1 MDLGPYTELLDL
13 GAKAAASLMRV
24 VNILP
29 RLGSRVRIPSAAP
42 TFFKKIQSL
51 EGCCRVVFSFPPLA
65 SMPGKPGEAGRG
77 ER

>member
-24 VNILP
+24 ANILP
-29 RLGSRVRIPSAAP
+29 RLGSRVQSLAAP
-42 TFFKKIQSL
+42 ISLKKIQSL
-51 EGCCRVVFSFPPLA
+51 ERCCRVVFCFPPLA
-65 SMPGKPGEAGRG
+65 AMPGKQGEAGRG